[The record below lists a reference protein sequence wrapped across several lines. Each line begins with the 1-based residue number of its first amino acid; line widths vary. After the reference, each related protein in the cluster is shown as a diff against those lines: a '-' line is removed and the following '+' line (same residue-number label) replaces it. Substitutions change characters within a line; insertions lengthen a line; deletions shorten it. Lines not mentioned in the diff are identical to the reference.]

1 MNTTDRVLILIRGI
15 PGSGKTTFAEWLM
28 WRTNSGGRPLG
39 ITGGEPAQVCA
50 DRFMV
55 NEEGEYEFNPTLLEV
70 AHKACFAM
78 AEQYL
83 KDGRSPVIVHNTFT
97 RDWEMQPYRE
107 LAECYKAEIFV
118 IEMSQ
123 QFENVH
129 DVPEEVVNN
138 MKERFER

>member
-1 MNTTDRVLILIRGI
+1 MKTMDRVLILIRGI
-15 PGSGKTTFAEWLM
+15 PGSGKTTFAEWLVE
-28 WRTNSGGRPLG
+28 RTNWISGGY
-39 ITGGEPAQVCA
+39 PAQVCA

-55 NEEGEYEFNPTLLEV
+55 NDDGEYEFNPTLLEV

-78 AEQYL
+78 TEHYL
-83 KDGRSPVIVHNTFT
+83 KEDRSPVIVHNTFT
-97 RDWEMQPYRE
+97 RDWEMAPYRE
-107 LAECYKAEIFV
+107 LADCYKAQLFV

-129 DVPEEVVNN
+129 DVPEQTVNN

>member
-1 MNTTDRVLILIRGI
+1 MNTMDRVLILVRGI
-15 PGSGKTTFAEWLM
+15 PGSGKTTFAEWLV
-28 WRTNSGGRPLG
+28 WRIGGAQ
-39 ITGGEPAQVCA
+39 PAQICA

-55 NEEGEYEFNPTLLEV
+55 NDDGDYEFNPGLLEV

-78 AEQYL
+78 TEQYL
-83 KDGRSPVIVHNTFT
+83 KEDRSPVVVHNTFT
-97 RDWEMQPYRE
+97 RDWEMDRYRE
-107 LAECYKAEIFV
+107 LAECYKAQLFV

-129 DVPEEVVNN
+129 NVPEEVVNE